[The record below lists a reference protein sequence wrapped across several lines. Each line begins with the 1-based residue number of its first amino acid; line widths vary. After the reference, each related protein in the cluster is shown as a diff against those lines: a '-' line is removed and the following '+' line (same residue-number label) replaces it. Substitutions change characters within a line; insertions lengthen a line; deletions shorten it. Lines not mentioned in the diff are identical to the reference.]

1 VGTALRGRRASIA
14 DGSTVTL
21 ISKLGGMSGSGV
33 LRLLP
38 EAARLRSAFPT
49 PALGPKRLRSH
60 RRGAWGSYRS
70 VTTRLTRDEARCAAQ
85 MDRLKAH
92 CRAARAG
99 VNWHGLMGLIRD
111 TVNTDDERKAATKAQ
126 AVLSWLV
133 PSTERTDETIFALR
147 HAAQIAATAIQPNFS
162 SQMALTNARHEA
174 ATALTSVCGA
184 LSFPI
189 KKRGSVDRPSALTQ
203 AMIDRAKSAVEAWLN
218 GLDTALRLVE

>member
-1 VGTALRGRRASIA
+1 
-14 DGSTVTL
+14 
-21 ISKLGGMSGSGV
+21 
-33 LRLLP
+33 
-38 EAARLRSAFPT
+38 
-49 PALGPKRLRSH
+49 
-60 RRGAWGSYRS
+60 
-70 VTTRLTRDEARCAAQ
+70 
-85 MDRLKAH
+85 
-92 CRAARAG
+92 
-99 VNWHGLMGLIRD
+99 MGLIRD

-147 HAAQIAATAIQPNFS
+147 HAAQVAATAIQPNFS

-218 GLDTALRLVE
+218 GLDTALHLVE